1 MPKNKF
7 FVYGW
12 FMVAI
17 AWICYGFGIAPS
29 YYSWSRF
36 SDAFSIDMGLTR
48 AEFGGMFGVFTLC
61 FSGVG
66 ILVGPAIVRWG
77 IRAVMTCGFLTTAI
91 GLFYFSRADT
101 LLDCFIGFSILG
113 GIGIGFAT
121 IIPCQ
126 TIGQNWFLK
135 KRALAIALILA
146 AGGIVGKGV
155 PYFDSYMLENYT
167 WRTGW
172 VAISVLSA
180 MLGVIAVLL
189 IRESPEKVGR
199 HRDGM
204 TPEEET
210 ALYAILKTADGAA
223 TQQWTGSQA
232 LKTPQFFMVVLC
244 GIAYA
249 TPWGIVIPHFIFQMK
264 ELGVSGEVAGGLL
277 GTMALISIGGRL
289 AGALGDY
296 FPPQALLAV
305 SLLLEGIGTALLLI
319 ADSTPIAYLSISFIG
334 LGFGTAYISVP
345 VVFSHLFGRQAFSVV
360 SGLRLTITAAFSGA
374 GPWVAGIIFDRTG
387 TYSITFLGLL
397 GLCSIGALAAAMLK
411 HPGAPPEV
419 SAAGIDSLP
428 MVDSDQPAIT
438 RKGVVKGNRK

>member
-1 MPKNKF
+1 MI
-7 FVYGW
+7 
-12 FMVAI
+12 AI

-29 YYSWSRF
+29 YYSFGRF
-36 SDAFSIDMGLTR
+36 SDVFSIDMGLTR
-48 AEFGGMFGVFTLC
+48 AEFGGVFGVFALC

-66 ILVGPAIVRWG
+66 ILVGPAIARWG
-77 IRAVMTCGFLTTAI
+77 VRTVMPCGFFTTAI
-91 GLFYFSRADT
+91 GLFYFSHADT
-101 LLDCFIGFSILG
+101 LLECFIGFSILG
-113 GIGIGFAT
+113 GVGIGFAT

-155 PYFDSYMLENYT
+155 PYFDSYMLANYD

-180 MLGVIAVLL
+180 ILGVIAVLL
-189 IRESPEKVGR
+189 IRETPEKVGR

-204 TPEEET
+204 TPDEEEA
-210 ALYAILKTADGAA
+210 ALNAILKTADGAA

-232 LKTPQFFMVVLC
+232 LKTQQFFIMVLC
-244 GIAYA
+244 GIAY
-249 TPWGIVIPHFIFQMK
+249 TVPWVIIIPHFIFQMK

-296 FPPQALLAV
+296 FPPQAVLAV
-305 SLLLEGIGTALLLI
+305 SLLLEGIGAALLLI

-334 LGFGTAYISVP
+334 LGFGTAYTSVP

-360 SGLRLTITAAFSGA
+360 SGVRTTITAAFSGA

-387 TYSITFLGLL
+387 AYTITFLGLL

-419 SAAGIDSLP
+419 SAAEIDSLS
-428 MVDSDQPAIT
+428 MVDVDQPPLPE
-438 RKGVVKGNRK
+438 KE